1 MSEPKPNRIRGRV
14 IDSGDQLSKKMLIGY
29 VVILALSMSLV
40 PYAIDP
46 FLPAFPGIA
55 TYFGVPNGTVQA
67 SLTGVTVGIALGQ
80 LVIGPLSDAFG
91 RRPLILLA
99 TAGFGLSAVLAFF
112 APNFETFLGL
122 RFAMG
127 FFAAGADVVS
137 RAIARDL
144 YRGQRMQTMLAKIF
158 LIQSL
163 SPIIGPI
170 VGAQVTQA
178 GNWQAIFLIFGFGGI
193 ILALFSSGLLI
204 ETLPVARRR
213 SSTPLG
219 LARGYRAVLKDRV
232 YIGLMIFGAFQISAL
247 FAYLNNV
254 PFLFQDG
261 FGLSPSDFGFWIAAN
276 SLASY
281 VGVQVGAYAA
291 RHIKGQWLLAIYST
305 IGIFIG
311 AGLFATAGSG
321 LVVAEA
327 FFMLQL
333 FIFGAGITTIP
344 TIALYNHGSEAG
356 TAASLLGVVNFTTA
370 SVVSIAYG
378 FMNNQD
384 TQDIGILIGLLF
396 VVSLSSLIF
405 ITRPWKVPDLRSGN

>member
-14 IDSGDQLSKKMLIGY
+14 IDSGDQLSKKLLFSFI
-29 VVILALSMSLV
+29 VILALSMSLV
-40 PYAIDP
+40 PYSIDP
-46 FLPAFPGIA
+46 FLPAFPDIS

-67 SLTGVTVGIALGQ
+67 SLTGVTVGLALGQ
-80 LVIGPLSDAFG
+80 LIIGPLSDAFG

-99 TAGFGLSAVLAFF
+99 TVGFGLSAVMAFF

-137 RAIARDL
+137 RAIVRDL
-144 YRGQRMQTMLAKIF
+144 YRGQRMQTVLAKIF

-178 GNWQAIFLIFGFGGI
+178 GNWQAIFLIFGLGGI
-193 ILALFSSGLLI
+193 VLSLFSSRLLI
-204 ETLPVARRR
+204 ETLPLSRRR

-219 LARGYRAVLKDRV
+219 LARGYLAVLRDRV
-232 YIGLMIFGAFQISAL
+232 YIGLLIYGAFQISAL

-261 FGLSPSDFGFWIAAN
+261 FGLSPSEFGFWIAAN

-281 VGVQVGAYAA
+281 IGVQVGAYAA
-291 RHIKGQWLLAIYST
+291 RHIKGQWLLALYSS
-305 IGIFIG
+305 IGVLIG
-311 AGLFATAGSG
+311 AGLFLTAGSG

-356 TAASLLGVVNFTTA
+356 TAASLLGVVNFATA
-370 SVVSIAYG
+370 SLVSIAYG
-378 FMNNQD
+378 FMNTQD
-384 TQDIGILIGLLF
+384 TRDIGILIGLLF
-396 VVSLSSLIF
+396 VVSLASLML
-405 ITRPWKVPDLRSGN
+405 ITRPWKVPDLRTGS

>member
-14 IDSGDQLSKKMLIGY
+14 IDSGDQLSKKLLFSFI
-29 VVILALSMSLV
+29 VILALSMSLV
-40 PYAIDP
+40 PYSIDP
-46 FLPAFPGIA
+46 FLPAFPDIS

-67 SLTGVTVGIALGQ
+67 SLTGVTVGLALGQ
-80 LVIGPLSDAFG
+80 LIIGPLSDAFG

-99 TAGFGLSAVLAFF
+99 TVGFGLSAVLAFF

-137 RAIARDL
+137 RAIVRDL
-144 YRGQRMQTMLAKIF
+144 YRGQRMQSVLAKIF

-178 GNWQAIFLIFGFGGI
+178 GNWQAIFLIFGLGGI
-193 ILALFSSGLLI
+193 VLSLFSSRLLI
-204 ETLPVARRR
+204 ETLPVSRRR

-219 LARGYRAVLKDRV
+219 LARGYLAVLRDRV
-232 YIGLMIFGAFQISAL
+232 YIGLLIYGAFQISAL

-254 PFLFQDG
+254 PFLFQNG
-261 FGLSPSDFGFWIAAN
+261 FGLSPSEFGFWIAAN

-281 VGVQVGAYAA
+281 IGVQVGAYAA
-291 RHIKGQWLLAIYST
+291 RHIKGQWLLALYSS
-305 IGIFIG
+305 IGVCIG
-311 AGLFATAGSG
+311 AGLFLTAGSG

-356 TAASLLGVVNFTTA
+356 TAASLLGVVNFATA
-370 SVVSIAYG
+370 SLVSIVYG
-378 FMNNQD
+378 FMNTQD
-384 TQDIGILIGLLF
+384 TRDIGILIGLLF
-396 VVSLSSLIF
+396 VVSLASLML
-405 ITRPWKVPDLRSGN
+405 ITRPWKVPDLRTGG

>member
-1 MSEPKPNRIRGRV
+1 VSEPKPNRIRGRV
-14 IDSGDQLSKKMLIGY
+14 IDSGDQLSKKLLFSFI
-29 VVILALSMSLV
+29 VILALSMSLV
-40 PYAIDP
+40 PYSIDP
-46 FLPAFPGIA
+46 FLPAFPDIS

-67 SLTGVTVGIALGQ
+67 SLTGVTIGLALGQ
-80 LVIGPLSDAFG
+80 LIIGPLSDAFG

-99 TAGFGLSAVLAFF
+99 TLGFGLSAVLAFF

-137 RAIARDL
+137 RAIVRDL
-144 YRGQRMQTMLAKIF
+144 YRGQRMQSVLAKIF

-193 ILALFSSGLLI
+193 VLALFSSRLLI
-204 ETLPVARRR
+204 ETLPLSRRR

-219 LARGYRAVLKDRV
+219 LARGYLAVLRDRV
-232 YIGLMIFGAFQISAL
+232 YIGLLIYGAFQISAL

-261 FGLSPSDFGFWIAAN
+261 FGLSPSEFGFWIAAN

-281 VGVQVGAYAA
+281 IGVQVGAYAA
-291 RHIKGQWLLAIYST
+291 RHIKGQWLLALYSS
-305 IGIFIG
+305 IGVLIG
-311 AGLFATAGSG
+311 AGLFLTAGSG

-356 TAASLLGVVNFTTA
+356 TAASLLGVVNFATA
-370 SVVSIAYG
+370 SLVSIAYG
-378 FMNNQD
+378 FMNTQD
-384 TQDIGILIGLLF
+384 TRDIGILIGLLF
-396 VVSLSSLIF
+396 VVSLASLML
-405 ITRPWKVPDLRSGN
+405 ITRPWKVPDLRTGS

>member
-14 IDSGDQLSKKMLIGY
+14 IDSGDQLSKKLLFSFI
-29 VVILALSMSLV
+29 VILALSMSLV
-40 PYAIDP
+40 PYSIDP
-46 FLPAFPGIA
+46 FLPAFPDIS

-67 SLTGVTVGIALGQ
+67 SLTGVTIGLALGQ
-80 LVIGPLSDAFG
+80 LIIGPLSDAFG

-99 TAGFGLSAVLAFF
+99 TLGFGLSAVLAFF

-137 RAIARDL
+137 RAIVRDL
-144 YRGQRMQTMLAKIF
+144 YRGQRMQSVLAKIF

-178 GNWQAIFLIFGFGGI
+178 GNWQAIFLIFGLGGI
-193 ILALFSSGLLI
+193 VLSLFSSRLLI
-204 ETLPVARRR
+204 ETLPLSRRR

-219 LARGYRAVLKDRV
+219 LARGYLAVLRDRV
-232 YIGLMIFGAFQISAL
+232 YIGLLIYGAFQISAL

-261 FGLSPSDFGFWIAAN
+261 FGLSPSEFGFWIAAN

-281 VGVQVGAYAA
+281 IGVQVGAYAA
-291 RHIKGQWLLAIYST
+291 RHIKGQWLLALYSS
-305 IGIFIG
+305 IGVLIG
-311 AGLFATAGSG
+311 AGLFLTAGSG

-356 TAASLLGVVNFTTA
+356 TAASLLGVVNFATA
-370 SVVSIAYG
+370 SLVSIVYG
-378 FMNNQD
+378 FMNTQD
-384 TQDIGILIGLLF
+384 TRDIGILIGLLF
-396 VVSLSSLIF
+396 VVSLASLML
-405 ITRPWKVPDLRSGN
+405 ITRPWKVPDLRTGS

>member
-1 MSEPKPNRIRGRV
+1 
-14 IDSGDQLSKKMLIGY
+14 
-29 VVILALSMSLV
+29 MSLV
-40 PYAIDP
+40 PYSIDP
-46 FLPAFPGIA
+46 FLPAFPDIS

-67 SLTGVTVGIALGQ
+67 SLTGVTIGLALGQ
-80 LVIGPLSDAFG
+80 LIIGPLSDAFG

-99 TAGFGLSAVLAFF
+99 TLGFGLSAVLAFF
-112 APNFETFLGL
+112 APNFETFLAL

-137 RAIARDL
+137 RAIVRDL
-144 YRGQRMQTMLAKIF
+144 YRGQRMQTVLAKIF

-178 GNWQAIFLIFGFGGI
+178 GNWQAIFLIFGLGGI
-193 ILALFSSGLLI
+193 VLSLFSSRLLI
-204 ETLPVARRR
+204 ETLPLSRRR

-219 LARGYRAVLKDRV
+219 LARGYLAVLRDRV
-232 YIGLMIFGAFQISAL
+232 YIGLLIYGAFQISAL

-261 FGLSPSDFGFWIAAN
+261 FGLSPSEFGFWIAAN

-281 VGVQVGAYAA
+281 IGVQVGAYAA
-291 RHIKGQWLLAIYST
+291 RHIKGQWLLALYSS
-305 IGIFIG
+305 IGVLIG
-311 AGLFATAGSG
+311 AGLFLTAGSG

-356 TAASLLGVVNFTTA
+356 TAASLLGVVNFATA
-370 SVVSIAYG
+370 SLVSIVYG
-378 FMNNQD
+378 FMNTQD
-384 TQDIGILIGLLF
+384 TRDIGILIGLLF
-396 VVSLSSLIF
+396 VVSLASLML
-405 ITRPWKVPDLRSGN
+405 ITRPWKVPDLRTGS

>member
-14 IDSGDQLSKKMLIGY
+14 IDSGDQLSKKLLFSFI
-29 VVILALSMSLV
+29 VILALSMSLV
-40 PYAIDP
+40 PYSIDP
-46 FLPAFPGIA
+46 FLPAFPDIS

-67 SLTGVTVGIALGQ
+67 SLTGVTIGLALGQ
-80 LVIGPLSDAFG
+80 LIIGPLSDAFG

-99 TAGFGLSAVLAFF
+99 TLGFGLSAVLAFF

-137 RAIARDL
+137 RAIVRDL
-144 YRGQRMQTMLAKIF
+144 YRGQRMQTVLAKIF

-193 ILALFSSGLLI
+193 VLALFSSRLLI
-204 ETLPVARRR
+204 ETLPLSRRR

-219 LARGYRAVLKDRV
+219 LARGYLAVLRDRV
-232 YIGLMIFGAFQISAL
+232 YIGLLIYGAFQISAL

-261 FGLSPSDFGFWIAAN
+261 FGLSPSEFGFWIAAN

-281 VGVQVGAYAA
+281 IGVQVGAYAA
-291 RHIKGQWLLAIYST
+291 RHIKGQWLLALYSS
-305 IGIFIG
+305 IGVLIG
-311 AGLFATAGSG
+311 AGLFLTAGSG

-356 TAASLLGVVNFTTA
+356 TAASLLGVVNFATA
-370 SVVSIAYG
+370 SLVSIAYG
-378 FMNNQD
+378 FMNTQD
-384 TQDIGILIGLLF
+384 TRDIGILIGLLF
-396 VVSLSSLIF
+396 VVSLASLML
-405 ITRPWKVPDLRSGN
+405 ITRPWKVPDLRTGS

>member
-14 IDSGDQLSKKMLIGY
+14 IDSGDQLSKKLLFSFI
-29 VVILALSMSLV
+29 VILALSMSLV
-40 PYAIDP
+40 PYSIDP
-46 FLPAFPGIA
+46 FLPAFPDIS

-67 SLTGVTVGIALGQ
+67 SLTGVTVGLALGQ
-80 LVIGPLSDAFG
+80 LIIGPLSDAFG

-99 TAGFGLSAVLAFF
+99 TLGFGLSAVLAFF

-137 RAIARDL
+137 RAIVRDL
-144 YRGQRMQTMLAKIF
+144 YRGQRMQSVLAKIF

-178 GNWQAIFLIFGFGGI
+178 GNWQAIFLIFGLGGI
-193 ILALFSSGLLI
+193 VLSLFSSRLLI
-204 ETLPVARRR
+204 ETLPLSRRR

-219 LARGYRAVLKDRV
+219 LARGYLAVLRDRV
-232 YIGLMIFGAFQISAL
+232 YIGLLIYGAFQISAL

-261 FGLSPSDFGFWIAAN
+261 FGLSPSEFGFWIAAN

-281 VGVQVGAYAA
+281 IGVQVGAYAA
-291 RHIKGQWLLAIYST
+291 RHIKGQWLLALYSS
-305 IGIFIG
+305 IGVLIG
-311 AGLFATAGSG
+311 AGLFLTAGSG

-356 TAASLLGVVNFTTA
+356 TAASLLGVVNFATA
-370 SVVSIAYG
+370 SLVSIAYG
-378 FMNNQD
+378 FMNTQD
-384 TQDIGILIGLLF
+384 TRDIGILIGLLF
-396 VVSLSSLIF
+396 VVSLASLML
-405 ITRPWKVPDLRSGN
+405 ITRPWKVPDLRTGS

>member
-1 MSEPKPNRIRGRV
+1 VSEPKPNRIRGRV
-14 IDSGDQLSKKMLIGY
+14 IDSGDQLSKKLLFSFI
-29 VVILALSMSLV
+29 VILALSMSLV
-40 PYAIDP
+40 PYSIDP
-46 FLPAFPGIA
+46 FLPAFPDIS

-67 SLTGVTVGIALGQ
+67 SLTGVTVGLALGQ
-80 LVIGPLSDAFG
+80 LIIGPLSDAFG

-99 TAGFGLSAVLAFF
+99 TVGFGLSAVMAFF

-137 RAIARDL
+137 RAIVRDL
-144 YRGQRMQTMLAKIF
+144 YRGQRMQTVLAKIF

-178 GNWQAIFLIFGFGGI
+178 GNWQAIFLIFGLGGI
-193 ILALFSSGLLI
+193 VLSLFSSRLLI
-204 ETLPVARRR
+204 ETLPLSRRR

-219 LARGYRAVLKDRV
+219 LARGYLAVLRDRV
-232 YIGLMIFGAFQISAL
+232 YIGLLIYGAFQISAL

-261 FGLSPSDFGFWIAAN
+261 FGLSPSEFGFWIAAN

-281 VGVQVGAYAA
+281 IGVQVGAYAA
-291 RHIKGQWLLAIYST
+291 RHIKGQWLLALYSS
-305 IGIFIG
+305 IGVLIG
-311 AGLFATAGSG
+311 AGLFLTAGSG

-356 TAASLLGVVNFTTA
+356 TAASLLGVVNFATA
-370 SVVSIAYG
+370 SLVSIAYG
-378 FMNNQD
+378 FMNTQD
-384 TQDIGILIGLLF
+384 TRDIGILIGLLF
-396 VVSLSSLIF
+396 VVSLASLML
-405 ITRPWKVPDLRSGN
+405 ITRPWKVPDLRTGS